1 MLSHIRNFCIIA
13 HIDHGK
19 TTLSDRFL
27 ELTGAVA
34 KREMVDQALDDMDL
48 ERERGITIKSHPVRL
63 NYTAPDGQ
71 TYILNLIDTPGHV
84 DFSYEVS
91 RSLAACEGAVLLVDA
106 SQGVQAQTVANVRM
120 ALDHDLNI
128 IPVLNKIDLPSADID
143 YCSQQIID
151 LIGGTKEEILK
162 VSSKTGEGL
171 TTLLEHII
179 KDVPPPKEPQDE
191 KLRWLIFDS
200 VYDPYRGVIVYGRV
214 FSGKIKKGT
223 KVRFMSNGLEYEVI
237 EAGTFTPHMKAVDE
251 INPGE
256 VGYFTALIRDASHVR
271 VGDTVT
277 ESDDPAPE
285 PLPGFK
291 EFKPMLF
298 SGFYPVDTSDY
309 EDFKKA
315 LERLRLNDAS
325 FTYEPEISIA
335 LGFGFRCGFLGLLH
349 MDVIQERLD
358 REFNMNLIATT
369 PSVVYRITKK
379 DGTVIEIDNPLRF
392 PDPSEILTAEEPFV
406 AVNIITPTDR
416 IGTIMQLALD
426 RRGEMKGTESLDP
439 MRCVLH
445 FDMPLNEIITD
456 FYDKIKNMT
465 SGYGSMDYEPI
476 GFREG
481 ELVKLDLLLNG
492 EPVDAF
498 SMIVH
503 KDRAYPKGRLL
514 AERLKE
520 VLPRQQF
527 AIAIQAAVGGKV
539 IARETI
545 NALRKDVLAKCY
557 GGDITRKRKLLEKQ
571 KEGKKK
577 MKQIGKVFIPQKAFI
592 EVLKSED

>member
-1 MLSHIRNFCIIA
+1 MLDNIRNFCIIA

-34 KREMVDQALDDMDL
+34 KREMKDQALDDMDL

-71 TYILNLIDTPGHV
+71 NYLLNLIDTPGHV

-91 RSLAACEGAVLLVDA
+91 RSLAACEGAILLVDA

-120 ALDHDLNI
+120 ALEHDLVI
-128 IPVLNKIDLPSADID
+128 IPVLNKIDLPSADIA
-143 YCSQQIID
+143 YCGQQIID
-151 LIGGTKEEILK
+151 LIGGTLDDILK
-162 VSSKTGEGL
+162 ISSKTGEGL
-171 TTLLEHII
+171 DILLANII
-179 KDVPPPKEPQDE
+179 SQIPPPKAPQDD

-200 VYDPYRGVIVYGRV
+200 VYDQYRGVIVYGRV
-214 FSGKIKKGT
+214 FSGGLKKGD
-223 KVRFMSNGLEYEVI
+223 KVRFMSNGLEYEII
-237 EAGTFTPHMKAVDE
+237 EVGTFTPHMKPVE
-251 INPGE
+251 NLGPGE

-277 ESDDPAPE
+277 LAQNPAPE
-285 PLPGFK
+285 PWPGFQ
-291 EFKPMLF
+291 EFRPMLF

-309 EDFKKA
+309 EEFKKA

-325 FTYEPEISIA
+325 FTYEPETSIA

-369 PSVVYRITKK
+369 PSVIYRITKK
-379 DGTVIEIDNPLRF
+379 DGSVIEIDNPLRF
-392 PDPSEILTAEEPFV
+392 PDPSEILKSEEPFV
-406 AVNIITPTDR
+406 AVNIITPMDR
-416 IGTIMQLALD
+416 IGPIMQLALD
-426 RRGEMKGTESLDP
+426 RRGEMKGTESLDAQ
-439 MRCVLH
+439 RCVLH

-465 SGYGSMDYEPI
+465 SGYGSMDYTPI

-481 ELVKLDLLLNG
+481 DLVKLDLLLNG

-539 IARETI
+539 IARESL

>member
-1 MLSHIRNFCIIA
+1 M
-13 HIDHGK
+13 
-19 TTLSDRFL
+19 
-27 ELTGAVA
+27 
-34 KREMVDQALDDMDL
+34 
-48 ERERGITIKSHPVRL
+48 
-63 NYTAPDGQ
+63 
-71 TYILNLIDTPGHV
+71 
-84 DFSYEVS
+84 
-91 RSLAACEGAVLLVDA
+91 
-106 SQGVQAQTVANVRM
+106 
-120 ALDHDLNI
+120 
-128 IPVLNKIDLPSADID
+128 
-143 YCSQQIID
+143 
-151 LIGGTKEEILK
+151 
-162 VSSKTGEGL
+162 
-171 TTLLEHII
+171 
-179 KDVPPPKEPQDE
+179 E
-191 KLRWLIFDS
+191 KLQ
-200 VYDPYRGVIVYGRV
+200 
-214 FSGKIKKGT
+214 
-223 KVRFMSNGLEYEVI
+223 
-237 EAGTFTPHMKAVDE
+237 
-251 INPGE
+251 
-256 VGYFTALIRDASHVR
+256 
-271 VGDTVT
+271 
-277 ESDDPAPE
+277 
-285 PLPGFK
+285 
-291 EFKPMLF
+291 
-298 SGFYPVDTSDY
+298 
-309 EDFKKA
+309 
-315 LERLRLNDAS
+315 LNDAS
-325 FTYEPEISIA
+325 LTYQPESSAA

-349 MDVIQERLD
+349 MEIVQERLD

-369 PSVVYRITKK
+369 PSVIYRITKK
-379 DGTVIEIDNPLRF
+379 DGTVLEIDNPLRF
-392 PDPSEILTAEEPFV
+392 PDPSEILKAEEPFV

-527 AIAIQAAVGGKV
+527 AVAIQAAVGGKV

>member
-1 MLSHIRNFCIIA
+1 MLDNIRNFCIIA

-34 KREMVDQALDDMDL
+34 KREMKDQALDDMDL

-71 TYILNLIDTPGHV
+71 NYLLNLIDTPGHV

-91 RSLAACEGAVLLVDA
+91 RSLAACEGAILLVDA

-120 ALDHDLNI
+120 ALEHDLVI
-128 IPVLNKIDLPSADID
+128 IPVLNKIDLPSDDIA
-143 YCSQQIID
+143 YCGQQIID
-151 LIGGTKEEILK
+151 LIGGTLDDILK
-162 VSSKTGEGL
+162 ISSKTGEGL
-171 TTLLEHII
+171 DVLLSNII
-179 KDVPPPKEPQDE
+179 SQIPPPKAPQDD

-200 VYDPYRGVIVYGRV
+200 VYDQYRGVIVYGRV
-214 FSGKIKKGT
+214 FSGGLKKGD
-223 KVRFMSNGLEYEVI
+223 KVRFMSNGLEYEII
-237 EAGTFTPHMKAVDE
+237 EVGTFTPHMKPVE
-251 INPGE
+251 NLGPGE

-277 ESDDPAPE
+277 LAQNPAPE
-285 PLPGFK
+285 PWPGFQ
-291 EFKPMLF
+291 EFRPMLF

-309 EDFKKA
+309 EEFKKA

-325 FTYEPEISIA
+325 FTYEPETSIA

-369 PSVVYRITKK
+369 PSVIYRITKK
-379 DGTVIEIDNPLRF
+379 DGSVIEIDNPLRF
-392 PDPSEILTAEEPFV
+392 PDPSEILKSEEPFV
-406 AVNIITPTDR
+406 AVNIITPMDR
-416 IGTIMQLALD
+416 IGPIMQLALD
-426 RRGEMKGTESLDP
+426 RRGEMKGTESLDAQ
-439 MRCVLH
+439 RCVLH

-465 SGYGSMDYEPI
+465 SGYGSMDYTPI

-481 ELVKLDLLLNG
+481 DLVKLDLLLNG

-539 IARETI
+539 IARESL